1 VEDLKK
7 IAELKPLLEDYLP
20 TPNGGRRAIQG
31 IRKGTIDP
39 ALIHFHAT
47 GRDFGREMIL
57 PY

>member
-1 VEDLKK
+1 MEDLKK

-20 TPNGGRRAIQG
+20 TQDEGRKAGQD
-31 IRKGTIDP
+31 IRIGDIDP
-39 ALIHFHAT
+39 ALMYFHTT